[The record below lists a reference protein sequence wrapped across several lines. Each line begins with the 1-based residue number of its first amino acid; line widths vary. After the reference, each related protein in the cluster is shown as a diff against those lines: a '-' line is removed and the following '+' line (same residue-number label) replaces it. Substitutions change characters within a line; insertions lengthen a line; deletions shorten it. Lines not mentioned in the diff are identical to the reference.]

1 MKIGL
6 AIAIRIVEL
15 CIERSIS
22 PKELSAQAGLLK
34 HTMTRILSDENFEP
48 QIEELKKLC
57 DYLEITLRNFFD
69 SYLFCQI

>member
-22 PKELSAQAGLLK
+22 PKELSTQAGLPK
-34 HTMTRILSDENFEP
+34 HTMTRILYDENFEP
-48 QIEELKKLC
+48 RIEELKRLC
-57 DYLEITLRNFFD
+57 DHLEITMRDFFD
-69 SYLFCQI
+69 SYLFC